1 MYQKGNYKAIGQLPL
16 SINNNKL
23 KNKFNVKQP
32 KKLSQKELE
41 KREFIKKTKEIEEL
55 EKIQNNL
62 FNQKQRKKN
71 TQIEPLNNNIET
83 KLLKECREMFNDNKN
98 KSNKNNNNNNTKNTA
113 KQQPIK
119 ISNINTNNNQN
130 KNLNNN
136 LSNKNNN
143 KLPIKTENNNNNNN
157 SFKDERIN
165 SATSRKNIKN
175 NKLSIDGDA
184 DIKKDEEFL
193 KNLSNEEKDFYE
205 NQTKEVFNLLKSI
218 YLSRFIEDFIKEGYD
233 LYEDLININKN
244 NLNEI
249 TENFLDK
256 NQQKKLYNKII
267 EIKTNKKKPE
277 TPLNKQIKN
286 EIQKTVQKEIE
297 PDLLAIEELERQQQ
311 EEFKKAVENFRKGKN
326 EIKNENNNNDY
337 LLKDSIE
344 NLNNLNNN
352 NNNNKNE
359 MGINTTNINNN
370 NIIKNSEIKCCWNC
384 LKPLKKEE
392 CVIKNFNNNFDESII
407 YKQKTFCSEKCFKEY
422 DIKKKSNI
430 ICFGCGK
437 VFDIKNGFILHDGQK
452 FCSSKCKSSF
462 IKGNGKN
469 IINQKSNKNN
479 NNFKEKNKNDNESD
493 YEGDNYDPMDD
504 F

>member
-1 MYQKGNYKAIGQLPL
+1 M
-16 SINNNKL
+16 
-23 KNKFNVKQP
+23 
-32 KKLSQKELE
+32 SQKELE

-98 KSNKNNNNNNTKNTA
+98 KSNKNPNNNNINNTKNTT

-143 KLPIKTENNNNNNN
+143 KLPIKTENNNNNN
-157 SFKDERIN
+157 SIKDERIN

-193 KNLSNEEKDFYE
+193 NSLSNEEKDFYE
-205 NQTKEVFNLLKSI
+205 NQTKDVFNLLKSI

-249 TENFLDK
+249 TESFLDK

-267 EIKTNKKKPE
+267 EIKTNKK
-277 TPLNKQIKN
+277 N
-286 EIQKTVQKEIE
+286 
-297 PDLLAIEELERQQQ
+297 
-311 EEFKKAVENFRKGKN
+311 
-326 EIKNENNNNDY
+326 
-337 LLKDSIE
+337 LKH
-344 NLNNLNNN
+344 L
-352 NNNNKNE
+352 
-359 MGINTTNINNN
+359 
-370 NIIKNSEIKCCWNC
+370 
-384 LKPLKKEE
+384 
-392 CVIKNFNNNFDESII
+392 
-407 YKQKTFCSEKCFKEY
+407 
-422 DIKKKSNI
+422 
-430 ICFGCGK
+430 
-437 VFDIKNGFILHDGQK
+437 
-452 FCSSKCKSSF
+452 
-462 IKGNGKN
+462 
-469 IINQKSNKNN
+469 
-479 NNFKEKNKNDNESD
+479 
-493 YEGDNYDPMDD
+493 
-504 F
+504 